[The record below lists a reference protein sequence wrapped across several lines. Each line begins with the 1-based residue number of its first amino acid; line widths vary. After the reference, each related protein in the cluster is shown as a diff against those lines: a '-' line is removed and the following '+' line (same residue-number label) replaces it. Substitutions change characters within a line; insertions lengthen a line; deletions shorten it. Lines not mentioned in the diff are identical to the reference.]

1 MKDPYEVLG
10 VSRNASLDEVKK
22 AYRKKARENH
32 PDLNPND
39 PAAEE
44 RMNQIN
50 EAYDRIINPDK
61 YAAQDRRQAAQQQAR
76 QAQAGYSQGGYSQSG
91 SDPRGHDNPFAYGYK
106 GDGYQDPNQQ
116 GPYGWT
122 TINFDDLFGFGGVG
136 GAPRGMKKPTP
147 APDDV
152 PLVRQAIEHINAGQY
167 KLAIDELNA
176 VTSDGRNA
184 RWYFVSAWAHHLAGN
199 SMMALEQI
207 RRAARMDPDNQ
218 EYMQMLEYIRYGGQ
232 AYQEAG
238 EARGFNMGVIDPMRL
253 CCICC
258 CAQYG
263 CMFLPRLCVGF

>member
-1 MKDPYEVLG
+1 
-10 VSRNASLDEVKK
+10 
-22 AYRKKARENH
+22 
-32 PDLNPND
+32 
-39 PAAEE
+39 
-44 RMNQIN
+44 
-50 EAYDRIINPDK
+50 
-61 YAAQDRRQAAQQQAR
+61 
-76 QAQAGYSQGGYSQSG
+76 
-91 SDPRGHDNPFAYGYK
+91 
-106 GDGYQDPNQQ
+106 
-116 GPYGWT
+116 
-122 TINFDDLFGFGGVG
+122 
-136 GAPRGMKKPTP
+136 MKKPTP

>member
-1 MKDPYEVLG
+1 
-10 VSRNASLDEVKK
+10 
-22 AYRKKARENH
+22 
-32 PDLNPND
+32 
-39 PAAEE
+39 
-44 RMNQIN
+44 MNQIN

-76 QAQAGYSQGGYSQSG
+76 QAQSGYTQQGA
-91 SDPRGHDNPFAYGYK
+91 DPRGHDNPFAYGYR
-106 GDGYQDPNQQ
+106 GDDYQDPNQA

-122 TINFDDLFGFGGVG
+122 TINFDDLFGFGG
-136 GAPRGMKKPTP
+136 ANTTARGVKKPTP
-147 APDDV
+147 EAHDL
-152 PLVRQAIEHINAGQY
+152 PLVRQAIEHINTGQY

-207 RRAARMDPDNQ
+207 RRAARMDPDNP
-218 EYMQMLEYIRYGGQ
+218 EYMQMLEYIRFGSQ
-232 AYQEAG
+232 TYQETG
-238 EARGFNMGVIDPMRL
+238 QARGFNMGVIDPMRL

-263 CMFLPRLCVGF
+263 CVMLPRLCIGF

>member
-1 MKDPYEVLG
+1 MIKDPYEVLG

-76 QAQAGYSQGGYSQSG
+76 QAQSGYTQQGA
-91 SDPRGHDNPFAYGYK
+91 DPRGHDNPFAYGYR
-106 GDGYQDPNQQ
+106 GDDYQDPNQA

-122 TINFDDLFGFGGVG
+122 TINFDDLFGFGG
-136 GAPRGMKKPTP
+136 ANTTARGVKKPTP
-147 APDDV
+147 EAYDL
-152 PLVRQAIEHINAGQY
+152 PLVRQAIEHINTGQY

-207 RRAARMDPDNQ
+207 RRAARMDPDNP
-218 EYMQMLEYIRYGGQ
+218 EYMQMLEYIRFGSQ
-232 AYQEAG
+232 TYQETG
-238 EARGFNMGVIDPMRL
+238 QARGFNMGVIDPMRL

-263 CMFLPRLCVGF
+263 CVMLPRLCIGF